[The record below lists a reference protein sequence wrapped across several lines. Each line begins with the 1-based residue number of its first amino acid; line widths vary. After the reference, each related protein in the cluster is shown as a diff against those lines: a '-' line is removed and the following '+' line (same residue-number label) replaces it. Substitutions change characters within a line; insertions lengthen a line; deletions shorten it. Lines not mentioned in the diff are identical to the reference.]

1 MDELWQWVEREM
13 ELKDKMGKDFYH
25 RLDRLIKL
33 KEQEQVNRDSSYLKE
48 QKQDNRESSYIKEQ
62 DKEKEQFIGVFHKYT
77 PQAPGA
83 GTQSREQD
91 LYPSKEQ
98 EQEHTKE
105 DEEATRNRDH
115 MDEQELE
122 ELNRSN
128 CYQAQLAGGDEEQ
141 EQEQE
146 HLKEL
151 EPLEDLELD
160 RKGFNL
166 YKELEED
173 DGDPADKQEVNR
185 NKLPPTASSM
195 L

>member
-1 MDELWQWVEREM
+1 M
-13 ELKDKMGKDFYH
+13 
-25 RLDRLIKL
+25 
-33 KEQEQVNRDSSYLKE
+33 
-48 QKQDNRESSYIKEQ
+48 
-62 DKEKEQFIGVFHKYT
+62 GVFHKYT

-185 NKLPPTASSM
+185 NKLPPTASSR